1 MRRIALLVSVALV
14 LGSPSA
20 SASSLS
26 QSAIPRVFTS
36 LALAPEMADPS
47 IILIDRSNGEVVY
60 EYNSESMRK
69 PASVMKI
76 FSAAAALEYIDPQKR
91 FITTLSLGVKPGSVV
106 FNGELDPWIAT
117 SRKSAIADHRA
128 WIGYLAGKAISAIKE
143 QSGKPVQKIAI
154 KYSGLYAEDVI
165 ELRKYFRAKGVI
177 TGAIAV
183 AAGEIA
189 QITGEEIVST
199 RSPTLATMVGFALM
213 WSDNLLAERLARL
226 ASQSAGNPL
235 NDDGVSTTFHTL
247 LDSLGIEHSDL
258 RVHDGSG
265 LSKANRVT
273 AKMLGDLLFKLRN
286 DPKFTALYD
295 GLPVGGVSGTLVD
308 RFLKTAPEAVGLI
321 RAKTGTLNGT
331 VSLAGYV
338 DSTDRQYVFVVIADQ
353 IPKTYA
359 GAAKARAT
367 LDRTLAKIA
376 SPIIESAPVVPIE
389 DTTTAMSAA

>member
-1 MRRIALLVSVALV
+1 MRRIAFLVSLTLV
-14 LGSPSA
+14 FGSPSA
-20 SASSLS
+20 SATSLS
-26 QSAIPRVFTS
+26 HSAIPRVFTS

-47 IILIDRSNGEVVY
+47 IILIDKSNGEVVY
-60 EYNSESMRK
+60 EYNSQSMRK
-69 PASVMKI
+69 PASVMKVL
-76 FSAAAALEYIDPQKR
+76 SAAAALQYIDPEKR
-91 FITTLSLGVKPGSVV
+91 FATTLSLGVNPGTVV
-106 FNGELDPWIAT
+106 INGELDPWIA
-117 SRKSAIADHRA
+117 SNRKDAITDHRA

-143 QSGKPVQKIAI
+143 QSGKNVQKIAI
-154 KYSGLYAEDVI
+154 KYSGLYAGDVI

-183 AAGEIA
+183 PAGEIA

-199 RSPTLATMVGFALM
+199 RSPTLTTMIEFALT

-235 NDDGVSTTFHTL
+235 NDVGVSTTFHTL
-247 LDSLGIEHSDL
+247 LDSFGIEHSDL

-273 AKMLGDLLFKLRN
+273 AKMIGDLLIKLRD
-286 DPKFTALYD
+286 DPKFSALYD

-353 IPKTYA
+353 IPKNHA
-359 GAAKARAT
+359 GTAKARAT